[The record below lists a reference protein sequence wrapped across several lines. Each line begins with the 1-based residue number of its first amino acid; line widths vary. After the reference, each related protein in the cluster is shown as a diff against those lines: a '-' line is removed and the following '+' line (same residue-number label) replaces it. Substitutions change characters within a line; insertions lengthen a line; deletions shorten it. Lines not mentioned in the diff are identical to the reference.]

1 MKEPGSN
8 PTKPLAG
15 ICNPT
20 LSWGSNWPLGQIKNH
35 LLQGIYPTLYVIIRI
50 SSFQLVD
57 LLFLFI
63 LLPCYH
69 AGSFLEVKSLSFQW
83 HWDRLETYERFW
95 KDPFSSSR
103 WSDRVMFALMWN
115 LVGRLFKM
123 EATRGLEW
131 LSSFLSTGFPVYL
144 TNWPLGSI
152 SGYRLLTL
160 FVIGYFFL
168 FQHVDLVTT
177 SLALGVKSTS

>member
-1 MKEPGSN
+1 
-8 PTKPLAG
+8 
-15 ICNPT
+15 
-20 LSWGSNWPLGQIKNH
+20 
-35 LLQGIYPTLYVIIRI
+35 
-50 SSFQLVD
+50 
-57 LLFLFI
+57 
-63 LLPCYH
+63 
-69 AGSFLEVKSLSFQW
+69 
-83 HWDRLETYERFW
+83 
-95 KDPFSSSR
+95 
-103 WSDRVMFALMWN
+103 
-115 LVGRLFKM
+115 M
-123 EATRGLEW
+123 EAARGLEW